1 MFSFDNNQLDA
12 NQIFEIAKQ
21 QGIRPLRVA
30 INANG
35 YSAARA
41 FWDKVADEKL
51 ANEELLVHSRVVTM
65 ASKSKGVVG
74 ISKLLESVSI
84 SAKKIGIQIG
94 RKALVDSI
102 LPKLEKANLV
112 VVIGEKVFSNPN
124 IISVGNVEFT
134 KEISDENFLLSQSAD
149 EVRKALKLYRY
160 VKNLK

>member
-21 QGIRPLRVA
+21 QGISPLRVA

-35 YSAARA
+35 YSAART
-41 FWDKVADEKL
+41 FWDKVVDEKL
-51 ANEELLVHSRVVTM
+51 TNEELLVHSRAVTM

-112 VVIGEKVFSNPN
+112 VLIGEKVFSNPN
-124 IISVGNVEFT
+124 IVSVSKVEFT

>member
-12 NQIFEIAKQ
+12 NQVMEIAKL
-21 QGIRPLRVA
+21 QGISPLRVA

-35 YSAARA
+35 YSAARC
-41 FWDKVADEKL
+41 FWDKVSDEKL

-65 ASKSKGVVG
+65 TNKSKGVVG
-74 ISKLLESVSI
+74 VSKLLESVSI
-84 SAKKIGIQIG
+84 SANKIGIQID
-94 RKALVDSI
+94 RKALVNSI

-124 IISVGNVEFT
+124 IISVGNAEFT

>member
-1 MFSFDNNQLDA
+1 MFSFDDNQLNA
-12 NQIFEIAKQ
+12 NQVIEIAKQ
-21 QGIRPLRVA
+21 QGISPVRVA

-35 YSAARA
+35 YSAART
-41 FWDKVADEKL
+41 FWDKVVNEKL

-65 ASKSKGVVG
+65 TIKNKGVVG

-102 LPKLEKANLV
+102 LPKLERANLV
-112 VVIGEKVFSNPN
+112 VVIGDRVFSNPN
-124 IISVGNVEFT
+124 IISAGDIELT